1 MRFREVGF
9 EGDQVRGVNSKAFV
23 ENFERMKGTELAWGG
38 AMEVIFTN
46 VFVAGTNRSGIIAN
60 VTDESMKYSNEVR
73 ENMGND
79 SEINGLLVLD
89 CKRRRTEGLKGPTDE
104 EMLDSQ
110 IGTQQNQKNLI
121 GAGYEGMV
129 VVEPQGRSGGLAFFW
144 RDRDQA
150 NLLSLS
156 QHHIDVEVSVDGLGD
171 WRITGVYGELK
182 RSSRRKTWDLLR
194 NLSRDSNLPWC
205 TIGDMNNV
213 TSQQDKRGGEIY
225 PTWLID
231 GFNKALTD
239 AGLRDMELTGH
250 RFTWE
255 RGRGKPEWTEV
266 RLDRA
271 MVTQDWM
278 DLFPMANLYN
288 LEGSNSDHSPI
299 FLVPKKREESA
310 GVSMFRFE
318 NAWLLEPMC
327 QQLVSAYWKE
337 DGEID
342 IQSKVKACSEVLVV
356 WGKEITGNFG
366 KVIKECKRQLKK
378 LRNKD
383 DDQPIQEFLEVK
395 KKLHLTLD
403 QREIFW
409 RQRSK
414 QLWLKSGDKNS
425 RYFHAAA
432 TTRKKNNQ
440 ITKLQDLE
448 GTWKEW
454 DNGLE
459 NLIIN
464 YYRELFSGSQSHW
477 EEVVKNVP
485 TSITQD
491 QNDSLLMTVTDEE
504 VKAALFSMHPD
515 KAPGPDGMT
524 PAFYH
529 RHWQIVGRDIVN
541 LVRRFFEDGQMPQGL
556 NDINVVLIPK
566 KKYPMNIG
574 DLRPISLCNVLVKVI
589 TKVMANRLKVKYQ
602 VTHGRRML
610 GYVEPGRGIRQGD
623 PLSPYLFILCA
634 EGFSATIKKFDSNKW
649 LTGVKICKQ
658 APTINHMLFADDSY
672 VYCKANKEEADK
684 VRELLGSFERAT
696 GQQVNYG
703 KSSIFFS
710 SNVVSSDKMELCGQ
724 LQMQEANERS
734 TYLGLPT
741 MLGRNK
747 SALMGYLKER
757 IDSRIRS
764 WEEGFISRSGKEV
777 LIKNVAQALPS
788 YAMSVFLLPQGITND
803 MERMLA
809 RYWWRSKPKQD
820 TGINWMSWSRL
831 SKHKSAGGMGFRDF
845 YDFNLSMLAKQGWRF
860 LTKPDSLVNDPYV
873 SSESPSFEH
882 NKVTSLMKTYSRQWD
897 TEIIADLFNERDQR
911 CIFNTKINSRVTE
924 DQIYWKEEDSGD
936 YSVRSAYRLLQAQK
950 ARWTVDDNGS
960 LWRKIWQ
967 VKAPPKVLNL
977 IWRALSYCLPTMV
990 MLAQKYVPVLKV
1002 CPVCNV
1008 EEKTII
1014 HALVTCPF
1022 ANQCWQRVIPDV
1034 QQEFGRGFEG
1044 WLEKV
1049 MNSINKD
1056 RRVVVVTVCWAI
1068 WKARNEKHWNKKQVS
1083 LNDLLAPAKIYLNQ
1097 WQESQGR
1104 TTEVL
1109 IQLGN
1114 PGDGANSWV
1123 APQMVTI
1130 KVNVDAA
1137 IFKDPSAFGVGL
1149 IARDSRG
1156 ELMYAC
1162 STYYKD
1168 DVSPELAEVLAIKEA
1183 LSWIMEQAWEEF
1195 QLESDCLVA
1204 VQAIRSNVTMSSP
1217 FGVVVEECRS
1227 LIRNSNKVNLSF
1239 VRRSANMAA
1248 HFLAKE
1254 SCSYP
1259 DRVISRSDVPI
1270 DLHNVLMHDLA

>member
-1 MRFREVGF
+1 MEFL
-9 EGDQVRGVNSKAFV
+9 
-23 ENFERMKGTELAWGG
+23 RMKL
-38 AMEVIFTN
+38 
-46 VFVAGTNRSGIIAN
+46 
-60 VTDESMKYSNEVR
+60 
-73 ENMGND
+73 
-79 SEINGLLVLD
+79 
-89 CKRRRTEGLKGPTDE
+89 
-104 EMLDSQ
+104 
-110 IGTQQNQKNLI
+110 
-121 GAGYEGMV
+121 GYEGMV

-589 TKVMANRLKVKYQ
+589 TKVMANRLKGLLQGVVSENQ
-602 VTHGRRML
+602 SAFI
-610 GYVEPGRGIRQGD
+610 PGRLISD
-623 PLSPYLFILCA
+623 NILVSY
-634 EGFSATIKKFDSNKW
+634 EVMHHLKRKK
-649 LTGVKICKQ
+649 
-658 APTINHMLFADDSY
+658 
-672 VYCKANKEEADK
+672 
-684 VRELLGSFERAT
+684 
-696 GQQVNYG
+696 
-703 KSSIFFS
+703 
-710 SNVVSSDKMELCGQ
+710 
-724 LQMQEANERS
+724 
-734 TYLGLPT
+734 
-741 MLGRNK
+741 
-747 SALMGYLKER
+747 
-757 IDSRIRS
+757 
-764 WEEGFISRSGKEV
+764 
-777 LIKNVAQALPS
+777 
-788 YAMSVFLLPQGITND
+788 
-803 MERMLA
+803 
-809 RYWWRSKPKQD
+809 
-820 TGINWMSWSRL
+820 
-831 SKHKSAGGMGFRDF
+831 
-845 YDFNLSMLAKQGWRF
+845 
-860 LTKPDSLVNDPYV
+860 
-873 SSESPSFEH
+873 
-882 NKVTSLMKTYSRQWD
+882 
-897 TEIIADLFNERDQR
+897 
-911 CIFNTKINSRVTE
+911 
-924 DQIYWKEEDSGD
+924 
-936 YSVRSAYRLLQAQK
+936 
-950 ARWTVDDNGS
+950 
-960 LWRKIWQ
+960 
-967 VKAPPKVLNL
+967 
-977 IWRALSYCLPTMV
+977 
-990 MLAQKYVPVLKV
+990 
-1002 CPVCNV
+1002 
-1008 EEKTII
+1008 
-1014 HALVTCPF
+1014 
-1022 ANQCWQRVIPDV
+1022 
-1034 QQEFGRGFEG
+1034 
-1044 WLEKV
+1044 
-1049 MNSINKD
+1049 
-1056 RRVVVVTVCWAI
+1056 
-1068 WKARNEKHWNKKQVS
+1068 
-1083 LNDLLAPAKIYLNQ
+1083 
-1097 WQESQGR
+1097 
-1104 TTEVL
+1104 
-1109 IQLGN
+1109 
-1114 PGDGANSWV
+1114 
-1123 APQMVTI
+1123 
-1130 KVNVDAA
+1130 
-1137 IFKDPSAFGVGL
+1137 
-1149 IARDSRG
+1149 
-1156 ELMYAC
+1156 
-1162 STYYKD
+1162 
-1168 DVSPELAEVLAIKEA
+1168 
-1183 LSWIMEQAWEEF
+1183 
-1195 QLESDCLVA
+1195 
-1204 VQAIRSNVTMSSP
+1204 
-1217 FGVVVEECRS
+1217 
-1227 LIRNSNKVNLSF
+1227 
-1239 VRRSANMAA
+1239 
-1248 HFLAKE
+1248 
-1254 SCSYP
+1254 
-1259 DRVISRSDVPI
+1259 
-1270 DLHNVLMHDLA
+1270 